1 MDVMDENLLNF
12 WKSLNHFN
20 VDYIMVG
27 GLAVNLHGFSRTTND
42 IDIWIKDVKENRK
55 KLGLVFSQFGYPDIN
70 LEEFEFIP
78 GWTDFHIGSGVHLDI
93 LINMVGLEGYSFND
107 CLDKA
112 SIAEIENI
120 KIPFLHINQLIANK
134 KAINRPKDQIDV
146 LELEKIKL
154 VRKEMGLD

>member
-1 MDVMDENLLNF
+1 
-12 WKSLNHFN
+12 
-20 VDYIMVG
+20 MVF
-27 GLAVNLHGFSRTTND
+27 LELTM
-42 IDIWIKDVKENRK
+42 IWIKDDKENRK

-70 LEEFEFIP
+70 LEKFEFIP

-93 LINMVGLEGYSFND
+93 LIHMVGLEGYSFND